1 MKIKKHEISTPGSGY
16 IWKKQITVPKEFTFQ
31 TDINHLH
38 NQNNRLVNNKEIPP
52 RTSSNNFNPKTHVS
66 YKKMPKLFENKTV
79 KIKIE
84 KLEMPTTEHPQWLQ
98 EQSKMGVHIK
108 EKMYFDDAL
117 KYLHAEL
124 HSLDI

>member
-1 MKIKKHEISTPGSGY
+1 
-16 IWKKQITVPKEFTFQ
+16 
-31 TDINHLH
+31 
-38 NQNNRLVNNKEIPP
+38 
-52 RTSSNNFNPKTHVS
+52 
-66 YKKMPKLFENKTV
+66 MPKLFENKTV

-84 KLEMPTTEHPQWLQ
+84 KLELPPSEHPQWLQ